1 MMVFHECSEQLYT
14 WMNKQPH
21 VKEESLTD
29 WLLYAVSERCPQI
42 YYQTF
47 SRHEEAENGCDW
59 EWWILTSDQYETW
72 KYNAYRFLVQAKK
85 LYSHNR
91 DNYSL
96 LTYGNRNGAQIDLLM
111 QEAMRRNALPL
122 YMYYSVEKSE
132 INEQIR
138 NNSWLDEETLRW
150 CETCVNGGYLSPAQ
164 EVYKMLYNV
173 PRHKLSAVELLNHAV
188 KLSLVDL
195 IFKNNSEQIMSYFNQ
210 MIIEKYSKYYMQKT
224 QNEGKYWNID
234 KAAGVAGIK
243 HSGSGIPDYLRVFL
257 QGQGEKKDWFEKEME
272 IPHIGG
278 MGIIDL
284 R

>member
-1 MMVFHECSEQLYT
+1 MMVFHECSKQLYM

-59 EWWILTSDQYETW
+59 EWWILTSDRYETW

-85 LYSHNR
+85 LYAHNR

-96 LTYGNRNGAQIDLLM
+96 LNYGNRNGSQINLLI
-111 QEAMRRNALPL
+111 QEAAQRNALPL
-122 YMYYSVEKSE
+122 YMYYSAEKADVE
-132 INEQIR
+132 EQIK
-138 NNSWLDEETLRW
+138 NNLWLDEEAVRW
-150 CETCVNGGYLSPAQ
+150 CAACVNGGYLSLAQ
-164 EVYKMLYNV
+164 EVHKMLYGV
-173 PRHKLSAVELLNHAV
+173 PRHKLPTVELLNHAL

-195 IFKNNSEQIMSYFNQ
+195 IFKNDSEKIMSHFNR
-210 MIIEKYSKYYMQKT
+210 MIIEKYPNYYMNKIE
-224 QNEGKYWNID
+224 NEGKFPNIG
-234 KAAGVAGIK
+234 KVSGVAGIK

-257 QGQGEKKDWFEKEME
+257 QSQGEKKDWFEKEMK
-272 IPHIGG
+272 ISHIGG

>member
-1 MMVFHECSEQLYT
+1 MMVFHECSKQLYM

-42 YYQTF
+42 YYRTF
-47 SRHEEAENGCDW
+47 SRHEEAEKGCDW

-85 LYSHNR
+85 LYAHNR

-96 LTYGNRNGAQIDLLM
+96 LNYGNRNGSQIDLLI
-111 QEAMRRNALPL
+111 QEAAQRNALPV
-122 YMYYSVEKSE
+122 YMYYSVEKADVE
-132 INEQIR
+132 EQIK
-138 NNSWLDEETLRW
+138 NNLWLDEEAVRW
-150 CETCVNGGYLSPAQ
+150 CAACVNGGYLSLAQ
-164 EVYKMLYNV
+164 EVHKMLYGV
-173 PRHKLSAVELLNHAV
+173 PRHKLPTVELLDHAL

-195 IFKNNSEQIMSYFNQ
+195 IFKNDSEQIMSHFNR
-210 MIIEKYSKYYMQKT
+210 MIIEKYPNYYMYKIE
-224 QNEGKYWNID
+224 NEGKFPNIG
-234 KAAGVAGIK
+234 KVSGVAGIK

-257 QGQGEKKDWFEKEME
+257 QNHGEKKEWFEKEME
-272 IPHIGG
+272 ISHIGG
-278 MGIIDL
+278 IGIIDL